1 MHDIR
6 AIRENPAQ
14 FDAALARRG
23 IGRPTFEEVKMVLVD
38 TFATAKARKRNLPRV
53 EIWTGTYSSLFLQLD
68 DKWKQDTRKLEKLRG
83 DQKKIANDAAKAKKN
98 GETERFLELQT
109 EARKNRLSIAFAERR
124 LKNYDEARN
133 SLLSSIP
140 NLPLDEVPQGADE
153 NDNVEIRRWGTP
165 RGFDFQ
171 PVEHFDIAGVKP
183 GLDLA
188 LGAKLSGARFMVLR
202 GAVARV
208 HRALAQFM
216 IDTHTTEHGLQECW
230 TPVLVK
236 PEAMYGTGNLP
247 KFSEDS
253 YQTTNGWWLIP
264 TSEVTLTN
272 FAAGEILDG
281 AALPVRMTAHT
292 HCFRSEAGSAGKDTT
307 GILRQ
312 HQFEKVEMVTLC
324 RPEEALAEHDRMTNC
339 AQAILEKLELPYRTV
354 VLCTGDMG
362 FGSQK
367 THDIEVWLP
376 GQGKY
381 REISSCSTCGTF
393 QARRMNA
400 RFRPAGGKPEHLAS
414 LNGSGLAV
422 GRALIAV
429 LENGQN
435 ADGSVTLPKALHPW
449 LGGKTTISAEGLL
462 V

>member
-6 AIRENPAQ
+6 AIRENPEA

-23 IGRPTFEEVKMVLVD
+23 LPAIAASLLAQDESRRAKILAAE
-38 TFATAKARKRNLPRV
+38 TAQAEQNRASKDV
-53 EIWTGTYSSLFLQLD
+53 G
-68 DKWKQDTRKLEKLRG
+68 
-83 DQKKIANDAAKAKKN
+83 AAKAK
-98 GETERFLELQT
+98 G
-109 EARKNRLSIAFAERR
+109 
-124 LKNYDEARN
+124 DEAEFERLRALVAEKKAEIARLN
-133 SLLSSIP
+133 AEAADEDAALKAELAQIP
-140 NLPLDEVPQGADE
+140 NLPLDEVPLGKDE
-153 NDNVEIRRWGTP
+153 EDNVEIRRWGTP
-165 RGFDFQ
+165 RDLDFTA
-171 PVEHFDIAGVKP
+171 VEHFDIAGVKP

-188 LGAKLSGARFMVLR
+188 MAAKLSGSRFMVLK

-216 IDTHTTEHGLQECW
+216 IDTHTTEHGLSETW

-236 PEAMYGTGNLP
+236 DEAMFGTGNLP
-247 KFSEDS
+247 KFAEDS

-264 TSEVTLTN
+264 TSEVTMTN
-272 FAAGEILDG
+272 FAAGEIYD
-281 AALPVRMTAHT
+281 AADLPVRMTAHT

-324 RPEEALAEHDRMTNC
+324 HPEAALAEHERMTGC

-381 REISSCSTCGTF
+381 REISSVSTCGQF

-400 RFRPAGGKPEHLAS
+400 RFRPEGGGKPEFIAT

-422 GRALIAV
+422 GRCLI
-429 LENGQN
+429 
-435 ADGSVTLPKALHPW
+435 
-449 LGGKTTISAEGLL
+449 
-462 V
+462 

>member
-6 AIRENPAQ
+6 AIRENPEA

-23 IGRPTFEEVKMVLVD
+23 LSPISASLLAMDEGRRAKILAAETAQADQNRASKEV
-38 TFATAKARKRNLPRV
+38 
-53 EIWTGTYSSLFLQLD
+53 G
-68 DKWKQDTRKLEKLRG
+68 
-83 DQKKIANDAAKAKKN
+83 AAKAK
-98 GETERFLELQT
+98 GDDAEFERLRALVAEKKAEVAALNA
-109 EARKNRLSIAFAERR
+109 EAAEEDAA
-124 LKNYDEARN
+124 LTAA
-133 SLLSSIP
+133 LAVIP
-140 NLPLDEVPQGADE
+140 NLPLEEVPFGKDE
-153 NDNVEIRRWGTP
+153 DDNVEIRRWGTP
-165 RGFDFQ
+165 RELDFA
-171 PVEHFDIAGVKP
+171 PVEHFEITGVKP
-183 GLDLA
+183 GLDFGLA
-188 LGAKLSGARFMVLR
+188 AKLSGSRFMVLK

-216 IDTHTTEHGLQECW
+216 IDTHTTEHGLTECW

-236 PEAMYGTGNLP
+236 DEAMYGTGNLP
-247 KFSEDS
+247 KFAEDS

-264 TSEVTLTN
+264 TSEVTMTN

-281 AALPVRMTAHT
+281 AELPVRMTAHT

-324 RPEEALAEHDRMTNC
+324 HPDEALAEHERMTNC

-381 REISSCSTCGTF
+381 REISSCSTCGQF
-393 QARRMNA
+393 QTRRMNG
-400 RFRPAGGKPEHLAS
+400 RFRPEGGGKPEFLAS

-422 GRALIAV
+422 GRCLIAV
-429 LENGQN
+429 LENGQQ
-435 ADGSVTLPKALHPW
+435 ADGSVTLPAALHPW
-449 LGGKTTISAEGLL
+449 LGGKTHITAEGVLA
-462 V
+462 

>member
-14 FDAALARRG
+14 FDAALGRRGLPPQSAAILALDEARRAAILAAETAQADQNRASKDVG
-23 IGRPTFEEVKMVLVD
+23 
-38 TFATAKARKRNLPRV
+38 AAKARGDEAEFDRLRALV
-53 EIWTGTYSSLFLQLD
+53 A
-68 DKWKQDTRKLEKLRG
+68 EKKAEVTAM
-83 DQKKIANDAAKAKKN
+83 QAEAAAKD
-98 GETERFLELQT
+98 GELIAMLEV
-109 EARKNRLSIAFAERR
+109 
-124 LKNYDEARN
+124 
-133 SLLSSIP
+133 IP
-140 NLPLDEVPQGADE
+140 NLPLDEVPEGHDE
-153 NDNVEIRRWGTP
+153 ADNVEVRRWGSP
-165 RGFDFQ
+165 RTFDFQ
-171 PVEHFDIAGVKP
+171 PVEHFEIAGVKP

-188 LGAKLSGARFMVLR
+188 MGAKLSGSRFMVLK

-216 IDTHTTEHGLQECW
+216 IDTHTTEHGLTECW

-247 KFSEDS
+247 KFTEDS
-253 YQTTNGWWLIP
+253 YETTNGWWLIP
-264 TSEVTLTN
+264 TSEVTMTN
-272 FAAGEILDG
+272 FAAGEILDD

-324 RPEEALAEHDRMTNC
+324 RPEDALIEHERMTNC

-376 GQGKY
+376 GQNTY

-393 QARRMNA
+393 QTRRMNG
-400 RFRPAGGKPEHLAS
+400 RYRPAGGKPEYLAS

-435 ADGSVTLPKALHPW
+435 ADGSVSLPKALHPW
-449 LGGKTTISAEGLL
+449 LSGKTTITPEGAL